1 MLDISGKNILRFS
14 NGGGTCGNAVD
25 IFNHIQHLRKS
36 GRIAALRYRYTYFR
50 VLCCYLNLSIF
61 LQSVLARV
69 LHPCIALALWK
80 VLKGCGC
87 CVLMGRAHLAGS
99 MLFVYLCTS
108 LLWPDC
114 GKDFTGSLG
123 LQCLAAAW
131 MKVRSIS
138 QALWSCTCVWKL
150 QREKHLR
157 ITQCGFHIRASQ
169 PRSMWNL
176 RSRPRITVLV
186 IVRISFRLSFGS
198 ATKKQKTHASKRNLL
213 LLCMAGSIWLASQE
227 WFPHLRFCYER
238 GHSTTVKGSAKFKT
252 ISEHK
257 AKVSAIF
264 QWQGQQTH
272 IWVERFCPSIHPDLI
287 DSISWVEVVCHRS
300 IRLVNE
306 KCIYIDSFYM
316 FLLSFTAQ
324 EPVKIEKTMK
334 NMHLNSHC

>member
-1 MLDISGKNILRFS
+1 MQ
-14 NGGGTCGNAVD
+14 V
-25 IFNHIQHLRKS
+25 
-36 GRIAALRYRYTYFR
+36 
-50 VLCCYLNLSIF
+50 
-61 LQSVLARV
+61 
-69 LHPCIALALWK
+69 
-80 VLKGCGC
+80 
-87 CVLMGRAHLAGS
+87 
-99 MLFVYLCTS
+99 
-108 LLWPDC
+108 
-114 GKDFTGSLG
+114 
-123 LQCLAAAW
+123 
-131 MKVRSIS
+131 
-138 QALWSCTCVWKL
+138 
-150 QREKHLR
+150 
-157 ITQCGFHIRASQ
+157 
-169 PRSMWNL
+169 
-176 RSRPRITVLV
+176 
-186 IVRISFRLSFGS
+186 
-198 ATKKQKTHASKRNLL
+198 SKRNLL

-300 IRLVNE
+300 IRMVNE

-324 EPVKIEKTMK
+324 GPVKIEKTMK